1 MATLCRRQLPAT
13 FNFALDVVDRW
24 AAEPGKLALIAEN
37 AAGASESF
45 TFEDISRK
53 SSQLANLLWEQGI
66 RQGDRVIVLLPR
78 IPQWQIGMVALLR
91 MGAIPIPC
99 ITMLTPSDLAYRAEH
114 SGATGIITTRAECH
128 KLDGI
133 PGLATRICVGDAPH
147 GWTCIA
153 AADDQPAGHAAAEVA
168 INDPAII
175 YYTSGSTGSPK
186 GVTHASRAL

>member
-1 MATLCRRQLPAT
+1 MNTSKQPSPDRVDALFRWQLPAT

-37 AAGASESF
+37 AAGESESF

-78 IPQWQIGMVALLR
+78 IPQWQIGMVAVLR

-99 ITMLTPSDLAYRAEH
+99 ITMLTAVR
-114 SGATGIITTRAECH
+114 
-128 KLDGI
+128 
-133 PGLATRICVGDAPH
+133 PGVPR
-147 GWTCIA
+147 
-153 AADDQPAGHAAAEVA
+153 
-168 INDPAII
+168 
-175 YYTSGSTGSPK
+175 
-186 GVTHASRAL
+186 